1 MIKDRERSAHAV
13 FWKFCLVIYS
23 KQGTHV
29 GCSCDAKTQFLQG
42 HVVAVFTGRL
52 LEDPGS

>member
-1 MIKDRERSAHAV
+1 MIKDGERSAHAV

-29 GCSCDAKTQFLQG
+29 GCSCNARTQFLPG
-42 HVVAVFTGRL
+42 HVLAAFTVGL
-52 LEDPGS
+52 LEGPGS